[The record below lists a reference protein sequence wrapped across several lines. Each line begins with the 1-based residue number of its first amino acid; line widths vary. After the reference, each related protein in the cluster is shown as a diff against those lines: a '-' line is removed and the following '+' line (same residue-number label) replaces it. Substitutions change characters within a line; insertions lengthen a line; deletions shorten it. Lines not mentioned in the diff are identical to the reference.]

1 MRTEGE
7 SVLTEHR
14 MTATETYYLFSQG
27 TITKKE
33 VQLYKEL
40 VRMSTGDYDCLQ
52 LLKIKEYKFK
62 ED

>member
-7 SVLTEHR
+7 SVLTEYR

-27 TITKKE
+27 TFTKKE